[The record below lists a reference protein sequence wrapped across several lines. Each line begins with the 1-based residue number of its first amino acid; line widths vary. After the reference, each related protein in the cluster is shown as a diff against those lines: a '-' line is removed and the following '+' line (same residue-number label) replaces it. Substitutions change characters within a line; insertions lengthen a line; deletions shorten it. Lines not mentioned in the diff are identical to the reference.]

1 MVVPAHVD
9 MLLIGGGVASAR
21 CARALRRGGFGGSI
35 LLVGEEASLPYNR
48 PPLSKELL
56 SGDLPEALVLAEPA
70 SWYERRG
77 IEVRSGTP
85 VERLDPEGQATLADG
100 TRISFGRALL
110 ATGAA
115 PLRPPIPG
123 AERLLLLRTLRDAI
137 ALRERA
143 VAGDAAVVVG
153 GGFIGVEVAASLAA
167 RGVKVTLLEAGD
179 ALWTGAFGTALSDWA
194 VERLAAAGVS
204 VRLRAPASG
213 ATDAGVL
220 TPAGML
226 TADLALAGVGVA
238 PRVELASA
246 AGLHVDDGVL
256 VDDGQVT
263 SHPSV
268 LAAGDVARQRDGVRV
283 EHWHAAR
290 EGGERAAA
298 TLLGAAAGPQ
308 RTPWVFSEFADSTLD
323 VFGLPALDHE
333 MVEHRRADAI
343 AAVSYVRGGS
353 VEALAVLD
361 GSLLVEMARGIVER
375 RGTVAEVIAALG

>member
-1 MVVPAHVD
+1 
-9 MLLIGGGVASAR
+9 
-21 CARALRRGGFGGSI
+21 
-35 LLVGEEASLPYNR
+35 
-48 PPLSKELL
+48 
-56 SGDLPEALVLAEPA
+56 
-70 SWYERRG
+70 
-77 IEVRSGTP
+77 
-85 VERLDPEGQATLADG
+85 
-100 TRISFGRALL
+100 
-110 ATGAA
+110 
-115 PLRPPIPG
+115 
-123 AERLLLLRTLRDAI
+123 
-137 ALRERA
+137 

-167 RGVKVTLLEAGD
+167 RGVKATLLEAGD

-194 VERLAAAGVS
+194 VERLTAAGVS

-220 TPAGML
+220 TPAGMV

-238 PRVELASA
+238 PRVELAVA
-246 AGLHVDDGVL
+246 AALHVDDGVL
-256 VDDGQVT
+256 VDHGQVT

-268 LAAGDVARQRDGVRV
+268 LAAGDVARPRDGVRV

-308 RTPWVFSEFADSTLD
+308 RTPWVFSEFAGSTLD

-343 AAVSYVRGGS
+343 AAVSYVRGGL
-353 VEALAVLD
+353 VEALAILD
-361 GSLLVEMARGIVER
+361 GSLPAEMARGLVER
-375 RGTVAEVIAALG
+375 SVAVAEVAAALG